1 MKKFLSVG
9 VLVWM
14 VLAVVSHALLDTSS
28 LHEAGVVLGGVAG
41 VLTLVLFFSFAL
53 WVMFHDKS
61 ELSNARY
68 LKSSPKIN
76 ESGKKLVYVQDPNLR
91 VDRNIEWENR

>member
-41 VLTLVLFFSFAL
+41 VLT
-53 WVMFHDKS
+53 
-61 ELSNARY
+61 
-68 LKSSPKIN
+68 
-76 ESGKKLVYVQDPNLR
+76 PNPAIDVGGWSR
-91 VDRNIEWENR
+91 CVA